1 MGVLRGTPFHERTGP
16 LCQAANWRRWAGHF
30 AAGSYEPT
38 HEREYHAIRSAA
50 ALIDVS
56 PLYKYRLTGRGAEAL
71 ANRVVTRDV
80 SRQAVGQVYYTPW
93 CDAAG
98 KVRDDGTLQRL
109 GETDFRLTAAEPTLK
124 WLHENAR
131 GLEVGIREET
141 EDVGA
146 LALQGPRSREVLQR
160 VTDADVGELR
170 YFRVMTARIGG
181 VRAEISRTGYTGDL
195 GYEIWVAAAD
205 AIPLWDA
212 LAAAGEPF
220 GLAPAGLLAL
230 DMARLEAGLV
240 LVDVDYV
247 PAHRA
252 IIEDQKSSPYE
263 LGLGW
268 AVALD
273 ASNFVGRAALRA
285 ERARAPAWHFRGI
298 ALDWDSLEEAY
309 AEVRLPP
316 QLPGMTLRDS
326 VPLYAGGRQVGYA
339 SSRGWSPTLKTYLG
353 LAHLRAEAA
362 EIGTDLEIEVTVEH
376 QRRRARAIV
385 AKTPFFDP
393 ERKRAT
399 PGAAPRSAP
408 GAAPHWAQGASA

>member
-1 MGVLRGTPFHERTGP
+1 MRTSPVLRGTPFHERTGP
-16 LCQAANWRRWAGHF
+16 LCVAANWRRWAGHF

-56 PLYKYRLTGRGAEAL
+56 PLYKYRLTGRGAGAL

-109 GETDFRLTAAEPTLK
+109 GEADFRLTSAEPTLK

-131 GLEVGIREET
+131 GLGAEISEET
-141 EDVGA
+141 EAVAA
-146 LALQGPRSREVLQR
+146 LALQGPRSCDILQR
-160 VTDADVGELR
+160 VTDGEVAGLR
-170 YFRVMTARIGG
+170 YFHVMTARIGG
-181 VRAEISRTGYTGDL
+181 IRAEISRTGYTGDL
-195 GYEIWVAAAD
+195 GYEIWVD
-205 AIPLWDA
+205 AGDAVPLWDA
-212 LAAAGEPF
+212 LAAAGAPF
-220 GLAPAGLLAL
+220 GLAPAGMLAL
-230 DMARLEAGLV
+230 DMARLEAGLL
-240 LVDVDYV
+240 LVDVDYI
-247 PAHRA
+247 PAQRA

-268 AVALD
+268 AVALE

-285 ERARAPAWHFRGI
+285 ERARPPAWRFRGI
-298 ALDWDSLEEAY
+298 TLDWDSLEDAY

-339 SSRGWSPTLKTYLG
+339 TSRGWSPTLKTYLG
-353 LAHLRAEAA
+353 LAHLRAEFAA
-362 EIGTDLEIEVTVEH
+362 VGTDLEIEVTVEH
-376 QRRRARAIV
+376 QRRRARATV
-385 AKTPFFDP
+385 AKTPFLDP

-399 PGAAPRSAP
+399 PGSAP
-408 GAAPHWAQGASA
+408 